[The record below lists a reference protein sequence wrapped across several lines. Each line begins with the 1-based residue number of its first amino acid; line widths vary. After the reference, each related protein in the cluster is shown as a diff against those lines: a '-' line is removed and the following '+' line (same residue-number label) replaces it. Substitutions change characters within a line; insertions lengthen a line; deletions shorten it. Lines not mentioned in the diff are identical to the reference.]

1 MSVYQHTTVLLKE
14 TIDILDV
21 KADGIYVDATFG
33 GGGHSRLLLEKL
45 NAHGKLFAF
54 DQDETVRNHVI
65 DDSRFI
71 FFHHNFSEI
80 KRMLRFEGIKEVDG
94 IIADLGVS
102 SHHFDTGERGFSYR
116 FDAPLDMRMNVQD
129 TITAAGILNTYSAE
143 KLQYI
148 FSTNGE
154 LRNAKT
160 LAEAIVKNRPTK
172 PLRRISDLLTI
183 TEQVGIG
190 PKMRYLSQ
198 VFQALRME
206 VNDELGVLKQFL
218 EQSADI
224 LKPGGR
230 IAVITF
236 HSLEDR
242 PVKNFFKTG
251 NTDGKL
257 EQDFYGNISRNFENL
272 TKKPILPSEIEIK
285 NNPRARSAKL
295 RAARRVG
302 N

>member
-1 MSVYQHTTVLLKE
+1 MIDYKHTTVLLHE
-14 TIDILDV
+14 TVDALDA
-21 KADGIYVDATFG
+21 KPDGIYIDATFG

-45 NAHGKLFAF
+45 NASGKLYAF
-54 DQDETVRNHVI
+54 DQDETVRNHII
-65 DDSRFI
+65 DDKRFA
-71 FFHHNFSEI
+71 FFHQNFSEI
-80 KRMLRFEGIKEVDG
+80 KRMMRFEGIKQVDG

-129 TITAAGILNTYSAE
+129 TVTAADILNTYNAE
-143 KLQYI
+143 KLQKI
-148 FSTNGE
+148 FSEYGE
-154 LRNAKT
+154 LRNSKT
-160 LAEAIVKNRPTK
+160 LAETIVKNRVTK
-172 PLRRISDLLTI
+172 PLRRISDLLTL
-183 TEQVGIG
+183 TDQVGAG

-198 VFQALRME
+198 VFQALRIE
-206 VNDELGVLKQFL
+206 VNDEMGVLTKFL
-218 EQSADI
+218 EQSIEI

-251 NTDGKL
+251 NVEGL
-257 EQDFYGNISRNFENL
+257 LNQDFYGNITKSFENR
-272 TKKPILPSEIEIK
+272 TKKPILPSETEIK

-295 RAARRVG
+295 RVAEKI
-302 N
+302 